1 MFFQA
6 FKNEI
11 TTLPEPLIDS
21 LKFVPELLTESKSS
35 GTVNNYYH
43 GFLRW
48 KKWAQTNGIK
58 EDDILPAKDLH
69 VALYLASLVQLSR
82 TPSPVIQAF
91 YSIRWA
97 HCVVSV
103 ISPTE
108 SFLVKNILEGAKRRL
123 CVPTVKKE
131 PVTPE
136 LLQKMYDS
144 LFCVKNV
151 YNQRTICAC
160 LLAYAGFMRISE
172 LLNLRICDI
181 NFSQEYVSVFIE
193 KSKTDVY
200 RDGNWLIICRTGSS
214 LCPVR
219 NLELYLEWLGCCK
232 NSECYLFQNL
242 VKVQQGYIFRQV
254 NKSLSYSRMRELFI
268 EAFSP
273 FVVNIKSYGLHSL
286 RSGGATSAAKYGV
299 PDRLFKRH
307 GRWRSDKSKDGYVKD
322 DLVQR
327 MLVSQNLGI

>member
-1 MFFQA
+1 
-6 FKNEI
+6 
-11 TTLPEPLIDS
+11 
-21 LKFVPELLTESKSS
+21 
-35 GTVNNYYH
+35 
-43 GFLRW
+43 
-48 KKWAQTNGIK
+48 
-58 EDDILPAKDLH
+58 
-69 VALYLASLVQLSR
+69 
-82 TPSPVIQAF
+82 VIQAF

-97 HCVVSV
+97 HYVISV

-123 CVPTVKKE
+123 CVPTVKKD

-136 LLQKMYDS
+136 LLPKMYDS
-144 LFCVKNV
+144 LFSANNV

-181 NFSQEYVSVFIE
+181 NFSQEYISVFIE

-200 RDGNWLIICRTGSS
+200 RDGNWLIICRTGSP

-219 NLELYLEWLGCCK
+219 NLELYLEWLGCCQ

-242 VKVQQGYIFRQV
+242 VKVQQGYIFRQI
-254 NKSLSYSRMRELFI
+254 NKPLSYSRMRELFI

-286 RSGGATSAAKYGV
+286 RSGGATSAAKDGV

-322 DLVQR
+322 V
-327 MLVSQNLGI
+327 